1 MQYILIKNIN
11 KKAPRIFYY
20 PNATNML
27 PFYKICVRYCYGKR
41 PYLYKPRTYTF
52 KQIQTFQP
60 KILTQNTF

>member
-27 PFYKICVRYCYGKR
+27 PFYKICVRYCYGKSPLIYITPLNAHR
-41 PYLYKPRTYTF
+41 LFNPEHLLGGVPF
-52 KQIQTFQP
+52 K
-60 KILTQNTF
+60 